1 MKRIFRLITMAGL
14 ISLLIPS
21 VSSCDDDEN
30 PISEWDMS
38 YVTLLP
44 ADYLRPTPSFTLKH
58 VEEEGVEG
66 SVEYQFLA
74 VVQKASNQDIKVNLA
89 VTCDGISEDN
99 IDLTSRTAIIKA
111 GSLKSDLITVSINK
125 WDDLI
130 SIKEA
135 ADYTLN
141 IKING
146 IEAAAEVTSSG
157 FNQEI
162 SLKISKSAE
171 RKKQKVLLTDPT
183 KWLFTF
189 MEGVENPNSNT
200 VAGTGGNDVA
210 TSGVPFWLT
219 VDFLEIKTLTGIQTR
234 HWASGYAPKKI
245 ELFTSAD
252 GNSWTS
258 IGVYETSGSTQ
269 TVNFEEHIKTRYLK
283 YQMITVPSRVDITR
297 FYVYSWE

>member
-146 IEAAAEVTSSG
+146 IEAAAEVTSSE

-258 IGVYETSGSTQ
+258 IGVYETSGGSQ